1 MLKGLTVLLS
11 ASDSPSMPGLVD
23 CLRGNG
29 ERKIRTVGVDMS
41 SEPSARYIVDSFYQV
56 PAATDPQ
63 YCDIILGICKK
74 EKVDIYFPT
83 ISAEVSAV
91 SSRKAEFDAIG
102 TRVSISDPRAV
113 EIANNKLIAYEY
125 LQARGIPIPKY
136 YGIHSVQ
143 DFIEGCKKMG
153 YPQNPVCLKIVNNSG
168 SRGVRIIDA
177 ERDRYQIFAHEKPN
191 SFFTSYEDML
201 SILRSAEKLD
211 EMMLVEYMPGNEYTV
226 DLLAD
231 HGKVL
236 YMVGRENVVSMMS
249 IAQESVVAKID
260 SAYET
265 SQKVVEALGLDGNIG
280 FDFMKNGDGI
290 PVLMDINPRIT
301 ATVSVIAAAGV
312 NLPYLRVKQLLGEE
326 LEKKEPM
333 YGTRLKR
340 RYGEIYTDPFG
351 NRIELC
357 CASKG

>member
-1 MLKGLTVLLS
+1 MLKDLTVLLS
-11 ASDSPSMPGLVD
+11 ASDSPSMPGMID
-23 CLRGNG
+23 CLRSNG

-41 SEPSARYIVDSFYQV
+41 SEPSAKYIVDSFYKV

-63 YCDIILGICKK
+63 YCDMMLDICRK

-83 ISAEVSAV
+83 ISAEVSTV
-91 SSRKAEFDAIG
+91 SKRKAEFDAIG
-102 TRVSISDPRAV
+102 TKLSISDPKAV
-113 EIANNKLIAYEY
+113 AIANNKLKAYEF
-125 LQARGIPIPKY
+125 LKTKGIPVPKY
-136 YGIHSVQ
+136 YGVHNLQ
-143 DFIEGCKKMG
+143 DFIDGCKALG
-153 YPQNPVCLKIVNNSG
+153 YPENPICLKIVDNSG

-177 ERDRYQIFAHEKPN
+177 KRNRYQIFAHEKPN

-201 SILRSAEKLD
+201 SILKSVEKLD

-236 YMVGRENVVSMMS
+236 YMAGRENVVSLMS
-249 IAQESVVAKID
+249 IAQESIVAKID

-265 SQKVVEALGLDGNIG
+265 SKAIVEALGLDGNIG
-280 FDFMKNGDGI
+280 FDFMKDVNGT

-312 NLPYLRVKQLLGEE
+312 NLPYLRIKQLLGEPLPE
-326 LEKKEPM
+326 CHID

-340 RYGEIYTDPFG
+340 RYGEIYTDSRG
-351 NRIELC
+351 EIIEL
-357 CASKG
+357 G